1 MSREELNREIK
12 FTRKLLKTIERQID
26 EIIPLIDCK
35 RLSSLTT
42 RRKNVQ
48 INLQGFTATKEY
60 FFLGL
65 IFERR
70 QHLQELNRLLK
81 LAEQED
87 SPKEK

>member
-1 MSREELNREIK
+1 
-12 FTRKLLKTIERQID
+12 
-26 EIIPLIDCK
+26 
-35 RLSSLTT
+35 
-42 RRKNVQ
+42 VQ

-87 SPKEK
+87 SPKEN